1 MPSKL
6 EQLRQEE
13 SKAQQEKSNFAILY
27 GLYKESPQEQSLQK
41 FIDEYTQGEEVP
53 SDVRA
58 LYVTGDTRSYREHE
72 DAFDVTD
79 YVPDRSTWR
88 GLQEE
93 NYNPLTLL
101 PEEPRRIAAH
111 ISKALV
117 GGTIDLGTTVA
128 ELATGSEEFT
138 EFREKKRQ
146 AEGIA
151 LGQIFGKDIM
161 DVDPDYWTPERAG
174 IGEEYEIAEL
184 EEPTSGVGQVTADV
198 GSFVAGFVGGRGAL
212 TAIGKKI
219 KTPTKDPYKEL
230 QGGKGRKS
238 KKVLEA
244 EAALASRAKTLTYA
258 KGFGAAEIGAQVAF
272 EPIEIRIAYDIGQW
286 AGDDT
291 FLLSDIFNFLDL
303 EDPEELSEVENR
315 LGLLGENLV
324 LGGLIATAFKI
335 PRALSETYRG
345 GKGLV
350 ALLKN
355 IKKGGPQAIEA
366 FKTSIREGS
375 KSNRALK
382 TMADRELEMPYLRGD
397 LARKAKDK
405 GLGFLEPMANIVEQV
420 GQRLTTRGFYTHQ
433 MFNIWKN
440 ADNAKISWERRAI
453 DLSAKV
459 ESSIRKLAKEQN
471 LSFK

>member
-27 GLYKESPQEQSLQK
+27 ELYKESSQEQSLQK
-41 FIDEYTQGEEVP
+41 FIDEYTYGEKVP

-58 LYVTGDTRSYREHE
+58 LYVTGDIRSYREHE
-72 DAFDVTD
+72 DTFDVTD
-79 YVPDRSTWR
+79 YTPDRSTWR

-93 NYNPLTLL
+93 NYNPLTLF

-198 GSFVAGFVGGRGAL
+198 GSFVAGFVGGRGVL
-212 TAIGKKI
+212 TAIGKRI
-219 KTPTKDPYKEL
+219 KPPKDPYKEL

-238 KKVLEA
+238 QKVLAA

-272 EPIEIRIAYDIGQW
+272 DPIEIRIAYDIGQW

-315 LGLLGENLV
+315 LGLLGETLV
-324 LGGLIATAFKI
+324 LGGLTTTAFKI

-350 ALLKN
+350 AFLKN
-355 IKKGGPQAIEA
+355 IKSGGPQAIEA
-366 FKTSIREGS
+366 LSLIHISEPTR
-375 KSNRALK
+375 
-382 TMADRELEMPYLRGD
+382 PY
-397 LARKAKDK
+397 
-405 GLGFLEPMANIVEQV
+405 
-420 GQRLTTRGFYTHQ
+420 
-433 MFNIWKN
+433 
-440 ADNAKISWERRAI
+440 
-453 DLSAKV
+453 
-459 ESSIRKLAKEQN
+459 
-471 LSFK
+471 